1 MKNINWPRF
10 LIGLLFLILLAALA
24 KNLIGGVIRKN
35 KASTPTEKQ
44 DVLK

>member
-10 LIGLLFLILLAALA
+10 FIGLLFLILLAALA

-35 KASTPTEKQ
+35 QRTSATKTQ
-44 DVLK
+44 V